1 MFLWVHTPS
10 DLSNGKTGFM
20 EVKPA
25 EAKKMI
31 DGGTAQLASDGAH
44 KLLPVTGKMKTLK
57 QPRKKK
63 AKAKEEA
70 KEEALDVADDE
81 KFVVKGETKEVL
93 W

>member
-20 EVKPA
+20 EVKPVD
-25 EAKKMI
+25 AKKMI
-31 DGGTAQLASDGAH
+31 DGGTAQLASAGAH

-63 AKAKEEA
+63 AKAKEEVV
-70 KEEALDVADDE
+70 DHSDDE
-81 KFVVKGETKEVL
+81 PFVVKGETKEVL